1 MVRGPTPINILLV
14 EDDPADVELTRRGLG
29 RGKVQNRLWVVGDG
43 LDALAFLRRE
53 GPHQGVPRPDLV
65 LLDLK
70 LPHLD
75 GRDVLLR
82 IREEPRWHDLPVV
95 VLTGSDAEHE
105 QLATLAADGFLTKPV
120 DFARLSE
127 VILRIAG
134 LGWAIVRG
142 PWGGGP
148 GAARPDPDP
157 RQSQRGPVSRVVIL
171 CKSVPRPI
179 IGGKSAYGRA
189 VGPSP

>member
-53 GPHQGVPRPDLV
+53 GPHHGVPRPDLV

-75 GRDVLLR
+75 GRAVLLR
-82 IREEPRWHDLPVV
+82 IREEPSSAELPGVV
-95 VLTGSDAEHE
+95 PTGSESGPA
-105 QLATLAADGFLTKPV
+105 QTAAP
-120 DFARLSE
+120 A
-127 VILRIAG
+127 
-134 LGWAIVRG
+134 
-142 PWGGGP
+142 
-148 GAARPDPDP
+148 
-157 RQSQRGPVSRVVIL
+157 
-171 CKSVPRPI
+171 
-179 IGGKSAYGRA
+179 
-189 VGPSP
+189 

>member
-1 MVRGPTPINILLV
+1 MVRGPIPINILLV

-29 RGKVQNRLWVVGDG
+29 RAKLQNRLWVVADG
-43 LDALAFLRRE
+43 VDALAFLRRE
-53 GPHQGVPRPDLV
+53 GPHHGVPRADLV

-95 VLTGSDAEHE
+95 VLNASDREHE
-105 QLATLAADGFLTKPV
+105 QLAAPAADAFPTKPV

-134 LGWAIVRG
+134 LGWAIVRV
-142 PWGGGP
+142 PA
-148 GAARPDPDP
+148 AARDAST
-157 RQSQRGPVSRVVIL
+157 R
-171 CKSVPRPI
+171 
-179 IGGKSAYGRA
+179 RA
-189 VGPSP
+189 